1 METFL
6 HWLVTCWSSSSNVLA
21 QVPKEVWAALIAAAI
36 AGYTA
41 TKSNKNAR
49 LMIQTQIEDAAQ
61 QAESKRKMDLRRDV
75 YFGAA
80 KAVTEITSITG
91 ALTDVNTSNEKI
103 RDAYSKAIADIA
115 GVHIVASAKTLNAVA
130 EMSHAISKLYL
141 EISLARAKLFMET
154 EKLKALSSIEA
165 TEIQN
170 GTALNEMMK
179 QHNLSGGTPDQW
191 ERIQQQWE
199 IHQKIL
205 TGQAQ
210 KRTEQQKIVLKL
222 SSDMLKQYCEGAGQ
236 ILPLQASALIAI
248 REELGLPMDEN
259 EYLKF
264 IDRSRQATKEATVKG
279 IDFLANISVQ

>member
-6 HWLVTCWSSSSNVLA
+6 HWLATCWSNSSNVLA
-21 QVPKEVWAALIAAAI
+21 QVPKEVWAALIAAVI

-75 YFGAA
+75 YFNAV
-80 KAVTEITSITG
+80 KAVTEITSIIG

-103 RDAYSKAIADIA
+103 RDAYSKAIADIS
-115 GVHIVASAKTLNAVA
+115 GVHIIASTKTLNAVS
-130 EMSHAISKLYL
+130 EMIHAISKLYL
-141 EISLARAKLFMET
+141 EISLMRVKLLMET
-154 EKLKALSSIEA
+154 EKLKALSSIEI

-170 GTALNEMMK
+170 GAALNEMMK
-179 QHNLSGGTPDQW
+179 QHNLSGGTPEQW
-191 ERIQQQWE
+191 ARIQQQWE
-199 IHQKIL
+199 IHQRLL
-205 TGQAQ
+205 TDQAQ
-210 KRTEQQKIVLKL
+210 KRIEQQKIVLKL
-222 SSDMLKQYCEGAGQ
+222 SGDMLKQYGEGAGP

-264 IDRSRQATKEATVKG
+264 IDKSRQAAKEATVKSV
-279 IDFLANISVQ
+279 DFLANISVQ